1 MLNAT
6 TTSTKHLPRPE
17 KSPRLS
23 GNKPQGTQ
31 IKACY
36 ALFFSKNTLYCTV
49 QTGKT
54 TLPGFKKKI
63 ISTFADVSIN
73 GILTSEE
80 LQYSNTSSLLTSR
93 SPSRS
98 CNKWYCSVNKTE
110 AWENSLH
117 FVMPRSLVSPRH
129 DVWGTTAEISYWW
142 PVIAHIWV
150 EAKSFWLVEAT
161 FPRTTNPK
169 HYPDLGSNMHQC
181 EGPVTILQRNQW

>member
-54 TLPGFKKKI
+54 TLPGFKKKL
-63 ISTFADVSIN
+63 SLPLLMSQSMEYWHLKNYNTLTLHLCWLPVHLPGPAIN
-73 GILTSEE
+73 DIV
-80 LQYSNTSSLLTSR
+80 LLTKLKHEKTAYILCCHDHWFPHDTMSGER
-93 SPSRS
+93 LQKFHTGDLSSPT
-98 CNKWYCSVNKTE
+98 YE
-110 AWENSLH
+110 
-117 FVMPRSLVSPRH
+117 
-129 DVWGTTAEISYWW
+129 
-142 PVIAHIWV
+142 
-150 EAKSFWLVEAT
+150 
-161 FPRTTNPK
+161 
-169 HYPDLGSNMHQC
+169 
-181 EGPVTILQRNQW
+181 